1 MLGGYMIIRIDLK
14 SETPIYQQLSN
25 QIIEN
30 IANGNLQP
38 GEEVPSIR
46 SLAADL
52 GINMHTV
59 NKAYSLLK
67 QKGLLTMHNSR
78 GIVAAGLQHAV
89 EKEENISMIK
99 KTLRPIIAES
109 ICYGFTNIQLKKIVD
124 ELYKEI
130 KGRKIDE

>member
-1 MLGGYMIIRIDLK
+1 MIIRIDLQ
-14 SETPIYQQLSN
+14 SETPIYLQLSN

-30 IANGNLQP
+30 MANGNLKP

-52 GINMHTV
+52 GINIHTV

-78 GIVAAGLQHAV
+78 GIVATRSHTEED
-89 EKEENISMIK
+89 EKNMSSVK
-99 KTLRPIIAES
+99 KALRPIIAES
-109 ICYGFTNIQLKKIVD
+109 ICYGFANIQLKKIVD
-124 ELYKEI
+124 ELYKDI
-130 KGRKIDE
+130 KGGKINE

>member
-1 MLGGYMIIRIDLK
+1 MIIRIDFK
-14 SETPIYQQLSN
+14 SETPIYLQLSN

-30 IANGNLQP
+30 IANGNLKP

-78 GIVAAGLQHAV
+78 GIVATGSHTV
-89 EKEENISMIK
+89 EDEKNMSSVK
-99 KTLRPIIAES
+99 KALRPIIAES

-124 ELYKEI
+124 ELYKDI
-130 KGRKIDE
+130 KGGKINE

>member
-1 MLGGYMIIRIDLK
+1 MIIRIDFN
-14 SETPIYQQLSN
+14 SETPIYLQLSN

-30 IANGNLQP
+30 IANGNLTP

-46 SLAADL
+46 RLAADL

-78 GIVAAGLQHAV
+78 GIVATGSHIV
-89 EKEENISMIK
+89 EDEK
-99 KTLRPIIAES
+99 KMSGVKKALRPIIAES
-109 ICYGFTNIQLKKIVD
+109 ICYGFTNIQLKEIID
-124 ELYKEI
+124 ELYKDI
-130 KGRKIDE
+130 KGGKVDE

>member
-1 MLGGYMIIRIDLK
+1 MIIRIDFK
-14 SETPIYQQLSN
+14 SETPIYLQLSN

-30 IANGNLQP
+30 IANGNLKP

-46 SLAADL
+46 RLAADL

-78 GIVAAGLQHAV
+78 GIVATGSHIAED
-89 EKEENISMIK
+89 EKKMSSVK
-99 KTLRPIIAES
+99 KALRPIIAES
-109 ICYGFTNIQLKKIVD
+109 ICYGFTNIQLKEIID
-124 ELYKEI
+124 ELYKDI
-130 KGRKIDE
+130 KGGKVDE

>member
-1 MLGGYMIIRIDLK
+1 MIIRIDFK
-14 SETPIYQQLSN
+14 SETPIYLQLSN

-30 IANGNLQP
+30 IANGNLKP

-78 GIVAAGLQHAV
+78 GIVATGSHIAED
-89 EKEENISMIK
+89 EKNMSSVK
-99 KTLRPIIAES
+99 KALRPIIAES
-109 ICYGFTNIQLKKIVD
+109 ICYGFTNIQLKEIID
-124 ELYKEI
+124 ELYKDI
-130 KGRKIDE
+130 KGGKVDE